1 MSFLL
6 QYHFT
11 TGEESDPNNCYDW
24 WSCLSLSAQHT
35 LAGCST
41 ETGDGQEGKYSS
53 RNRKGATFHLF
64 SLHGAGCWTSM
75 AEAPGDMC
83 PKSYMLVHRVILRAA
98 PLHYAKKNSLS
109 LKTCNSAPHHCYYM
123 HSYLAVSSICLFKF
137 LAIWTLL
144 KSWNCNCSDH

>member
-35 LAGCST
+35 LADVPQRLEMG
-41 ETGDGQEGKYSS
+41 
-53 RNRKGATFHLF
+53 RKGSIPPETEEELPSTSFPRMGL
-64 SLHGAGCWTSM
+64 GAGLQWQRLLGTCAPKATCWCT
-75 AEAPGDMC
+75 GW
-83 PKSYMLVHRVILRAA
+83 SYG
-98 PLHYAKKNSLS
+98 LHLCTMQKNSLS
-109 LKTCNSAPHHCYYM
+109 LKSCNSAPHHCYYM
-123 HSYLAVSSICLFKF
+123 HSYLAVLSICLFKF